1 MHQLKWKQVAQPV
14 ICRLCG
20 FEGSG
25 RQVLALKTAAG
36 LKIAPVEC
44 PVCLSLD
51 IVDEPIPF
59 AESQEQVD
67 IYVEVGAGIDT
78 IASLISSVDTSSGSS
93 FVDIGCGYGFSLY
106 LAQGLY
112 GWRAYG
118 YEPSPLAEA
127 GVATLGVDIR
137 NEPFT
142 RESKFTDPPDYVF
155 SSEVIEHIPN
165 PLEFLSTIREQ
176 LPEAAVLVMTTPDR
190 SCVNPSAPEPELM
203 GALSPGFHVLVAS
216 AAGLQLLAER
226 AGFAYCEVR
235 ESAERLIVAMAH
247 TSAALAGFA
256 IRDVSRVAMDD
267 WYERTILS
275 TAPGTPLR
283 IGLASRLLDSFVA
296 QGDFPRARPV
306 ADALLVDMKLRFDGF
321 DIARILAQ
329 GKPSLTSSLFPLI
342 AGLCYNLGMLSL
354 LGDQDPRSA
363 SEHFAESISAGE
375 AWFAAGGIQFL
386 ALVNM
391 VEQAR
396 VARLVALARFAPQEA
411 EREALSH
418 DATGRAPGY
427 LVARTLVEAVAHG
440 HESSIGRLL
449 SAGRRSASTLVLSEH
464 PEERIAGQDALFMM
478 ANVCERKGETA
489 DARKLYAACLQSCLD
504 ESSQMTH
511 EIDLIRESRLGLRR
525 CGGDDK

>member
-1 MHQLKWKQVAQPV
+1 MHQLKWKQATQPV

-25 RQVLALKTAAG
+25 RQVLTLKTAAG
-36 LKIAPVEC
+36 LTIAPVEC

-78 IASLISSVDTSSGSS
+78 IASLISCVDTSSVSS

-106 LAQGLY
+106 LAEGLY
-112 GWRAYG
+112 GWRSYG

-127 GVATLGVDIR
+127 GIDTLGVDIR

-142 RESKFTDPPDYVF
+142 RESKFIDPPDYVF
-155 SSEVIEHIPN
+155 SSEVIEHIPD

-176 LPEAAVLVMTTPDR
+176 LPEGAVLVMTTPNR

-216 AAGLQLLAER
+216 VAGIRLLAER
-226 AGFAYCEVR
+226 AGFAHCEVR

-267 WYERTILS
+267 WYVRTILS

-321 DIARILAQ
+321 DIARILAR
-329 GKPSLTSSLFPLI
+329 GKPSLTSALFPLI

-354 LGDQDPRSA
+354 LGDQDPQCVGALCGVDFCWRSMVRRGGYSVPRTRQHGRTSTCYA
-363 SEHFAESISAGE
+363 ARGFGEIFSTRSRARSPESRSNGTCSRLPCGE
-375 AWFAAGGIQFL
+375 NA
-386 ALVNM
+386 
-391 VEQAR
+391 
-396 VARLVALARFAPQEA
+396 
-411 EREALSH
+411 
-418 DATGRAPGY
+418 
-427 LVARTLVEAVAHG
+427 
-440 HESSIGRLL
+440 
-449 SAGRRSASTLVLSEH
+449 RRSCGSRT
-464 PEERIAGQDALFMM
+464 RIVDWQVVVGGAQVGFDPRALRTSRGAHRGSRRSLHDGQ
-478 ANVCERKGETA
+478 
-489 DARKLYAACLQSCLD
+489 
-504 ESSQMTH
+504 
-511 EIDLIRESRLGLRR
+511 RL
-525 CGGDDK
+525 